1 MSEFFKIVKSV
12 SEDFAKHLTGAK
24 IREFEEQDPLSKN
37 LLANYLC
44 GTNSKRAIFF
54 SFPAVITAIIFT
66 VLEIK
71 NLEAD
76 FAHALMALISLGIMI
91 IGCGFLSVI
100 IYREYKKR
108 RSDLKKL
115 NRLVFSFWVVFS
127 LSMLLMTISEFT
139 VGVFSYRFYFYL
151 IVMTIFP
158 LLSFKESAMII
169 FPYLLF
175 VVVFG
180 IANHT
185 GGLIIFLAVL
195 FSLAYLILSSLVYSS
210 YCCLF
215 ISDRQLSTANERCRQ
230 INEKDSLTGLLN
242 KKGLITRLTDIIERG
257 TNENIA
263 AIFCGIDNFKQY
275 NRTHTDIES
284 DECLYNICNCVRII
298 AKSKTD
304 IISRYAGDQFVII
317 LENIS
322 EYDLIYFAEQVR
334 RNVET
339 MALPI
344 DENLN
349 ITLSVGVS
357 QIVEGKFSD
366 YSRLLKD
373 AESSLSLAKN
383 GGRNCVAYMGNVFK
397 TK

>member
-1 MSEFFKIVKSV
+1 MSEFLKIVKSV

-24 IREFEEQDPLSKN
+24 IKEFEQEDPLSKN

-44 GTNSKRAIFF
+44 TTNSKRIIFF
-54 SFPAVITAIIFT
+54 IFPAMITAIIFT
-66 VLEIK
+66 VIEIK
-71 NLEAD
+71 NLKAD
-76 FAHALMALISLGIMI
+76 FGHALMSLISLGIMI
-91 IGCGFLSVI
+91 IGCSFLSVI
-100 IYREYKKR
+100 IYLEYKKR
-108 RSDLKKL
+108 KPDLKKL
-115 NRLVFSFWVVFS
+115 RRFVFSFWAVFS
-127 LSMLLMTISEFT
+127 VSMLLMTLSEFT
-139 VGVFSYRFYFYL
+139 VNVFSYRFYFYL

-158 LLSFKESAMII
+158 LLSFKESIMII
-169 FPYLLF
+169 LPFLVF
-175 VVVFG
+175 VIVFG
-180 IANHT
+180 IINQT
-185 GGLIIFLAVL
+185 GGFIILLTSV
-195 FSLAYLILSSLVYSS
+195 FSVAYLILSSLVYSS

-242 KKGLITRLTDIIERG
+242 KKGLISRLTGIIEHG
-257 TNENIA
+257 TNRNIA

-275 NRTHTDIES
+275 NRTHTDTES

-304 IISRYAGDQFVII
+304 IISRYGGDEFVII

-334 RNVET
+334 KNVET

-344 DENLN
+344 DKNNN

-357 QIVEGKFSD
+357 QIVEGDFSD
-366 YSRLLKD
+366 YSKLLKD
-373 AESSLSLAKN
+373 AEESLYLAKK

-397 TK
+397 AS